1 MRIGLVLDEFNAQRG
16 GLERWNCQFATHLA
30 RRGHEVHVVARCFA
44 PSAFGLPIVPHRL
57 QAAASRCAFA
67 EAAEAKLRSLE
78 LDLVHDMGVGWYCD
92 VFQPHGGSWSSA
104 HEQSLLACP
113 RWMRPLRR
121 SFDPWLPRHRDFRSL
136 LARQY
141 ASTRK
146 IIVAL
151 SHLVAD
157 DLRRL
162 HHVPAEQIRV
172 VYNGV
177 DVNCFSPDHRAQ
189 HRQAVRRSL
198 GIAEDTLL
206 LLIVAHNF
214 RLKGVPTLL
223 NAMRQLARRR
233 LPVHLLVV
241 GGKQKHLWH
250 WRRTARQLGVGAGVT
265 FAGPADDTV
274 PYYAAADVYVHP
286 TLYDPCSLV
295 LLEAAASG
303 LPIIT
308 TEQAN
313 GVAELMT
320 DGEEALLV
328 SDPTDAGQLALRI
341 ESMLDGFLRQR
352 MGRAARRM
360 ALRHTFDRNVEEML
374 DVYQAFAPARRA
386 AA

>member
-1 MRIGLVLDEFNAQRG
+1 M
-16 GLERWNCQFATHLA
+16 
-30 RRGHEVHVVARCFA
+30 
-44 PSAFGLPIVPHRL
+44 
-57 QAAASRCAFA
+57 
-67 EAAEAKLRSLE
+67 
-78 LDLVHDMGVGWYCD
+78 
-92 VFQPHGGSWSSA
+92 
-104 HEQSLLACP
+104 
-113 RWMRPLRR
+113 
-121 SFDPWLPRHRDFRSL
+121 
-136 LARQY
+136 
-141 ASTRK
+141 
-146 IIVAL
+146 
-151 SHLVAD
+151 
-157 DLRRL
+157 
-162 HHVPAEQIRV
+162 
-172 VYNGV
+172 
-177 DVNCFSPDHRAQ
+177 
-189 HRQAVRRSL
+189 RRSL

-274 PYYAAADVYVHP
+274 PYYAAADVYVHR

-295 LLEAAASG
+295 LLEVAASG

-328 SDPTDAGQLALRI
+328 SDPTDAGQLRRGSRACWTACG
-341 ESMLDGFLRQR
+341 SGWAVPPGG
-352 MGRAARRM
+352 MGV
-360 ALRHTFDRNVEEML
+360 RHTFDRNVEEML